1 MKWEVLEYLNE
12 LIEKKYG
19 SLDNESGCYSYSGDG
34 GDWLS
39 VAAIVELIDRADE
52 EY

>member
-1 MKWEVLEYLNE
+1 MKWEVLEYLKE
-12 LIEKKYG
+12 LIEEKYG
-19 SLDNESGCYSYSGDG
+19 SLDNECGCNIRVG
-34 GDWLS
+34 GGWLS